1 MDNTQYIHVTSTDP
15 AFNLALEEY
24 VFDRLPRDRQYFFF
38 WQNQNAIIIG
48 KHQNTLAEINEMY
61 VQEHGIRVVRRLSGG
76 NVQKILIGREILAQP
91 NVLVTAYPV
100 RGLDINSSYLVYDI
114 INRQKVSG
122 VGVLFVGEDLD
133 VMLALCDKI
142 MVLCHGKVMGVV
154 HAHKTSKE
162 ELGLMMTG
170 ALDLTNKYE
179 DKPAGIAKDSHL
191 EAINEEGE
199 R

>member
-1 MDNTQYIHVTSTDP
+1 MSFIP
-15 AFNLALEEY
+15 E
-24 VFDRLPRDRQYFFF
+24 DRLGMGLAPSMSITDNMILKSYGSTKGPLVDRK
-38 WQNQNAIIIG
+38 AG
-48 KHQNTLAEINEMY
+48 AERAEWVVNELE
-61 VQEHGIRVVRRLSGG
+61 VATPSIDTAVRRLSGG
-76 NVQKILIGREILAQP
+76 NVQKILLGREILSEP
-91 NVLVTAYPV
+91 NVIVTAYPV

-114 INRQKVSG
+114 INRQKIRG

-179 DKPAGIAKDSHL
+179 DKPAGIARDTQMTENSR
-191 EAINEEGE
+191 EGDM
-199 R
+199 